1 MNFED
6 SINEISDFGMAS
18 LTPMTRQR
26 ARPIMGDGGLVYDED
41 WSNPL
46 VLAFEGYL
54 YSRSSVD
61 SAKSEP
67 RDQGIVSDKQLIV
80 PDPDIDIKVHD
91 RIIINGDT
99 WRVTGIPA
107 SDRNPHT
114 GWRPT
119 LVADLEQVAGGG

>member
-1 MNFED
+1 M
-6 SINEISDFGMAS
+6 
-18 LTPMTRQR
+18 
-26 ARPIMGDGGLVYDED
+26 
-41 WSNPL
+41 
-46 VLAFEGYL
+46 
-54 YSRSSVD
+54 
-61 SAKSEP
+61 
-67 RDQGIVSDKQLIV
+67 SDKQLIV

-107 SDRNPHT
+107 SDRNPYT